1 MTLLVGAVL
10 LAASLAVFV
19 SSLPRGGRTA
29 KFVGGHFEGY
39 VVVGLV
45 VLMGLGLLFT
55 ITGAVELIR
64 G

>member
-19 SSLPRGGRTA
+19 ISLPRGGRTA
-29 KFVGGHFEGY
+29 KFVGGPFEGY